1 MSNSSGPLP
10 LKTLRLKPLREEE
23 MMFSVVASTS
33 GVRRLQRRRPPSPP
47 SRRKTKR
54 GLREEG
60 IMRRKRKGKP
70 ILQVLLIASL
80 AINTTL
86 SFVILAN
93 RNRTVQTTERKE
105 SVAAPAV
112 ITLEGATV
120 KSKVPTAASPVSQ
133 PRPLVAKKSV
143 APEAP
148 VRRNAPA
155 KTEIASREG
164 DEISFFP
171 TPTLYRLR
179 RDTVL
184 VTRRD
189 GARVLIPQGTLVRV
203 AGISRDDKALVV
215 SHRGNPDGLIARSS
229 LEQIPDELA
238 ERVVSDSS
246 ASLQKA
252 MGNAPRRAADTSGP
266 FRLSGGPYGG
276 SIGLGGA
283 QIYVGQ
289 NGQVS
294 GSLSR

>member
-10 LKTLRLKPLREEE
+10 LKMLRLKPLREEE
-23 MMFSVVASTS
+23 MMFPVGASTS
-33 GVRRLQRRRPPSPP
+33 GVRRLQRRRPRSPP

-60 IMRRKRKGKP
+60 IMRRKRKEKP
-70 ILQVLLIASL
+70 ILQVLLIAAL

-86 SFVILAN
+86 SFAVVAK
-93 RNRTVQTTERKE
+93 RNRMGQPTGKKE

-112 ITLEGATV
+112 ITLEDAKV
-120 KSKVPTAASPVSQ
+120 ESKVPTVANPGPLPNAS
-133 PRPLVAKKSV
+133 LDAKKTV
-143 APEAP
+143 APEAT
-148 VRRNAPA
+148 VRRKAPA
-155 KTEIASREG
+155 KRETASSER

-171 TPTLYRLR
+171 TPSLYRLQ

-184 VTRRD
+184 VTRRN
-189 GARVLIPQGTLVRV
+189 GARILIPQGTLVRV
-203 AGISRDDKALVV
+203 AGITPDDKALVV
-215 SHRGNPDGLIARSS
+215 SRKGNPDGLIARSS
-229 LEQIPDELA
+229 LEQIAD
-238 ERVVSDSS
+238 ERVVPDSS

-252 MGNAPRRAADTSGP
+252 TVTAPPRAADTSGP

-283 QIYVGQ
+283 QIFVGP

>member
-1 MSNSSGPLP
+1 MSKSSGPLP

-23 MMFSVVASTS
+23 MMFPVGASTS
-33 GVRRLQRRRPPSPP
+33 GVRRLQRRRPPSPS

-54 GLREEG
+54 SLREEG

-93 RNRTVQTTERKE
+93 RNRTVQATERKE

-120 KSKVPTAASPVSQ
+120 ESKVPTAANPVSQ
-133 PRPLVAKKSV
+133 STPLVAKKTV
-143 APEAP
+143 APEAR
-148 VRRNAPA
+148 VRRIALA
-155 KTEIASREG
+155 KRETASSER
-164 DEISFFP
+164 DEILFFP
-171 TPTLYRLR
+171 TPSLYQLQ

-184 VTRRD
+184 VTRRN
-189 GARVLIPQGTLVRV
+189 GARILIPQGTLVRV
-203 AGISRDDKALVV
+203 AGITPDDKALVV
-215 SHRGNPDGLIARSS
+215 SRKGNPDGLIARSS
-229 LEQIPDELA
+229 LGQIA
-238 ERVVSDSS
+238 YERVVPDSS
-246 ASLQKA
+246 ASLQNPIV
-252 MGNAPRRAADTSGP
+252 NAPRRATGTSGP

-283 QIYVGQ
+283 QIYVGP